1 MAAPPAPGR
10 SGQLLPE
17 GFRFGAV
24 DAATAEVV
32 EADEWR
38 SEASAAPVRVV
49 ASDGDPHDWLGLPA
63 PIEFAERIEAEGTC
77 IVLPELNGLAVDA
90 FVRQRLETGFLVR
103 ALDNL
108 LTAAVLA
115 ARKLKAEGVR
125 VELSLR
131 ASNEYETE
139 RLLADLVMLHA
150 DGIDR
155 AHLHEHLVAR
165 REEWYRRDPAGART
179 ALRRRLSA
187 SVIPLEK
194 AFPRAIAAVL
204 DSPGVVF
211 DAVELTWRHRP
222 PDPAKLTAGLLSR
235 AGRLPVIVAD
245 PGSTGWN
252 TARHLR
258 THLGAVIDAVAA
270 GAPIEGYRWLAPDDT
285 SSTYRRLI
293 KALRAGDA
301 TALAA

>member
-1 MAAPPAPGR
+1 MGR
-10 SGQLLPE
+10 LLPD
-17 GFRFGAV
+17 GFRFGAA
-24 DAATAEVV
+24 DRATAESV

-38 SEASAAPVRVV
+38 AEDDGAPVRVV
-49 ASDGDPHDWLGLPA
+49 ASHGDPHDWLALPA
-63 PIEFAERIEAEGTC
+63 PLEFARRIEAQGAC
-77 IVLPELNGLAVDA
+77 IVLPELNGVAVDA

-108 LTAAVLA
+108 LTAAVLS
-115 ARKLKAEGVR
+115 ARTLKAEGVR

-139 RLLADLVMLHA
+139 RLLADLVTLHA

-155 AHLHEHLVAR
+155 AHLHGHLVAR
-165 REEWYRRDPAGART
+165 RDAWYGQEPAGART
-179 ALRRRLSA
+179 AVRRRLSA

-204 DSPGVVF
+204 DSPDVVF
-211 DAVELTWRHRP
+211 DAIELTWRHRP
-222 PDPAKLTAGLLSR
+222 PDPAKLTAGLLAR
-235 AGRLPVIVAD
+235 AGGLPLVVAD

-258 THLGAVIDAVAA
+258 THLGAVVDAIAG
-270 GAPIEGYRWLAPDDT
+270 GAPVEGYRWLAPDDGAG
-285 SSTYRRLI
+285 TYRRLI
-293 KALRAGDA
+293 EALRAGDA